1 MLVLLLTS
9 LTVCAQIRTFT
20 KDDLEYIVELP
31 SPAWRAV
38 SRLDV
43 HDHGIHLRRDWGKEW
58 AGKERWRGVFV
69 YDEKWELQSL
79 PGYVVCSECT
89 GEKVEGYLK
98 GTAFSYEY
106 TSGGRPMAGTIYYLW
121 VDNRTF
127 YALNFTVA
135 RDKLSRLRSEMDSIR
150 VFFFVVSFLSII
162 IQFGRKKSPNPH
174 NPTSNNL
181 PELSPT

>member
-1 MLVLLLTS
+1 MRRTQIGLMLVLLLTS
-9 LTVCAQIRTFT
+9 LTVCAQTRTFT

-43 HDHGIHLRRDWGKEW
+43 HDHVDFIYGDDSAKGYLRLRKKLVD
-58 AGKERWRGVFV
+58 ADSTPADLFRH
-69 YDEKWELQSL
+69 DEKWELQSL

-89 GEKVEGYLK
+89 GEKLEGYLK

-106 TSGGRPMAGTIYYLW
+106 TSGGRPMAGSIYYLW

-135 RDKLSRLRSEMDSIR
+135 RDKLSRLHSEMDSIAR
-150 VFFFVVSFLSII
+150 SFRL
-162 IQFGRKKSPNPH
+162 K
-174 NPTSNNL
+174 
-181 PELSPT
+181 